1 LVKAVKRRSV
11 AVSSLEDHLG
21 YWLRF
26 VSNQVSQ
33 AFAAKLTAHDVSVAE
48 WVTLR
53 ELFDVEA
60 LAPSELAE
68 KLGMTRG
75 AITKLAD
82 RLIGK
87 RLIAR
92 RAGEEDRRY
101 QTLAL
106 TQAGRELVPQL
117 AAVADRND
125 AEFFGRLTKEDRAH
139 IEKIMRGIV
148 QRRGLTSVPVD

>member
-1 LVKAVKRRSV
+1 MKRPPVSV
-11 AVSSLEDHLG
+11 SGLEDHLG

-33 AFAAKLTAHDVSVAE
+33 AFAAKLAAHDVSVAE

-60 LAPSELAE
+60 LVPSQLAE
-68 KLGMTRG
+68 KLGVTRG

-82 RLIGK
+82 RLIG
-87 RLIAR
+87 RQLILR
-92 RAGEEDRRY
+92 KAGAEDRRY
-101 QTLAL
+101 QSLAL
-106 TQAGRELVPQL
+106 TAAGRQLVPQL
-117 AAVADRND
+117 AALADRND
-125 AEFFGRLTKEDRAH
+125 AEFFSHLTNEERRH

-148 QRRGLTSVPVD
+148 QRRSLTSVPVD